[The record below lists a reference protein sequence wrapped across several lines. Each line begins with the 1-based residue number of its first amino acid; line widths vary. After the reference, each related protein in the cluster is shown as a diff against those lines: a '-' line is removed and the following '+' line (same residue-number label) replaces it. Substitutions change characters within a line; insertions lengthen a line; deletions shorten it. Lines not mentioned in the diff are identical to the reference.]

1 MPITYLTGD
10 ATSPL
15 GAGNK
20 VIPHLCND
28 IGKWGKG
35 FVLAVSKKW
44 PEPEAEYKR
53 QYQAQGNKL
62 TLGKVQFVAVLANP
76 GESIWIANMIGQKNI
91 KSLKEGTPDECP
103 PIRYPAL
110 YDCLDEVGK
119 FAAANSASIH
129 APRFGAGLAGG
140 DWRVIEACIQF
151 VLMGQ
156 YGRSVTVYD
165 WVQNAA
171 PAAPTQAATVDVLD

>member
-1 MPITYLTGD
+1 MPIAYVTGD

-20 VIPHLCND
+20 IIPHLCND

-53 QYQAQGNKL
+53 QFQAGNKL
-62 TLGKVQFVAVLANP
+62 TLGQVQFILVQSTA
-76 GESIWIANMIGQKNI
+76 GDSIWIANMVGQKNI
-91 KSLKEGTPDECP
+91 KSLKEGTSNECP

-110 YDCLDEVGK
+110 FDCLDEVGK
-119 FAAANSASIH
+119 FAAANNASIH

-140 DWRVIEACIQF
+140 DWRVIEAIIQT
-151 VLMGQ
+151 VLIGQ
-156 YGRSVTVYD
+156 HGRSVTIYD
-165 WVQNAA
+165 LLQTAA
-171 PAAPTQAATVDVLD
+171 PAAATQTATVDVLD